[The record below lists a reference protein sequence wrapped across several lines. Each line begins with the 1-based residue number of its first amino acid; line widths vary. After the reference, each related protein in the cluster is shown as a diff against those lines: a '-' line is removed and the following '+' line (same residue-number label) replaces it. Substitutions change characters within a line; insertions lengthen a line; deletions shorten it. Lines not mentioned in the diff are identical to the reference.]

1 MTDDDGINVKLR
13 SWASVKP
20 ALLAVISPVEPADAP
35 EPPAPFWALCKS
47 LQKRQKQLA
56 PEFYLGAVDHLVEKF
71 YAMPGNGSGGSLHV
85 VLDDGNTDR
94 ESVEWC
100 HTYAREHGDKD
111 GMALCDLLL
120 TLSDEQRGRA
130 L

>member
-1 MTDDDGINVKLR
+1 MTDDGINTRIR
-13 SWASVKP
+13 SWANLR
-20 ALLAVISPVEPADAP
+20 LLAVVPLPAEP

-47 LQKRQKQLA
+47 LQKRQKQVTA
-56 PEFYLGAVDHLVEKF
+56 EHYLGCVDHLVEKF
-71 YAMPGNGSGGSLHV
+71 CAMAGNGAGGSLHI
-85 VLDDGNTDR
+85 VLDDGNADR

-100 HTYAREHGDKD
+100 HTRAREHGDKD

-120 TLSDEQRGRA
+120 TLSDAERES

>member
-1 MTDDDGINVKLR
+1 MTDDGGINVKLR
-13 SWASVKP
+13 SWANVKP
-20 ALLAVISPVEPADAP
+20 ALLAVVSPVERPAAP
-35 EPPAPFWALCKS
+35 DPPAPFWALCKS
-47 LQKRQKQLA
+47 LQKRQKQVTV
-56 PEFYLGAVDHLVEKF
+56 EHYLGCVRHLVKKF
-71 YAMPGNGSGGSLHV
+71 YAMPGNGVGGSLHI

-120 TLSDEQRGRA
+120 TLTEEQREA